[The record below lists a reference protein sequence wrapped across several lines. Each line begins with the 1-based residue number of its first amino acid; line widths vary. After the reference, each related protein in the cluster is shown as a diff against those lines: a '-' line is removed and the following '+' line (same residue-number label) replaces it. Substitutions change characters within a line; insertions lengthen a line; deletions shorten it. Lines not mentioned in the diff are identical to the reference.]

1 MQPKESQMKKMNEQ
15 RISVVVNTYNAER
28 LLKRVLESV
37 KDFDE
42 IVVCDMESTD
52 ATVEIARQQGAK
64 VVTFPKG
71 NYNIVEPAR
80 QFAIDS
86 ASNEWVLV
94 VDADEL
100 VTTELHEYLY
110 AKVKEDDCP
119 AGLFVPRKDFF
130 MNRLFDYPDYQ
141 LRFLRKSLCHWPP
154 TIHST
159 PDIDGP
165 IGYLPKERKELAF
178 IHLADDTISMRLKKT
193 DLYTDNEVK
202 KRLCKHCGTVDLVVS
217 PLWRFVRSYFFK
229 GGITRGKAGFINA
242 VLYAFYKFITVAK
255 IIENDRRNDIR

>member
-1 MQPKESQMKKMNEQ
+1 MK
-15 RISVVVNTYNAER
+15 ISVVINTYNAER
-28 LLKRVLESV
+28 LLEKVLESV
-37 KDFDE
+37 KGFDE

-52 ATVEIARQQGAK
+52 NTVEIAKRHGAK

-80 QFAIDS
+80 QFAIES

-100 VTTELHEYLY
+100 VTPELHDYLY
-110 AKVKEDDCP
+110 AKVKETDCP
-119 AGLFVPRKDFF
+119 TGLFVPRKDFF
-130 MNRLFDYPDYQ
+130 MNRQFDYPDYQ
-141 LRFLRKSLCHWPP
+141 LRFVRRSLCHWPP
-154 TIHST
+154 NIHST
-159 PDIDGP
+159 PVIDGQ
-165 IGYLPKERKELAF
+165 IGYLPKKRKELAF

-193 DLYTDNEVK
+193 DLYTDNEVE
-202 KRLCKHCGTVDLVVS
+202 KRRGKRCGTVDLVLS

-255 IIENDRRNDIR
+255 IIEDDRRNVIR